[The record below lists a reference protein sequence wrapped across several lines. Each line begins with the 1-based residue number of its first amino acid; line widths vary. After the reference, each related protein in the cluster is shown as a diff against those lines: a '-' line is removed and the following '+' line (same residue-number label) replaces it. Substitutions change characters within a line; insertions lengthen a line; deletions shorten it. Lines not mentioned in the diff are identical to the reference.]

1 MKIMMNKMAENLNFH
16 ENDNCS
22 NRVLGI
28 VDFKINQLLELTDEF
43 IFPAS
48 YSHTGKL
55 MWKISNVYT
64 KYKSET
70 LVLCCVDEGIELALD
85 TAIVEIKKRRDEFYG
100 GSVQ

>member
-1 MKIMMNKMAENLNFH
+1 MQTENVSK
-16 ENDNCS
+16 EQKGNDA
-22 NRVLGI
+22 NRVLGV

-64 KYKSET
+64 IYKSET

-85 TAIVEIKKRRDEFYG
+85 TAIIEIKKRRDEFYG
-100 GSVQ
+100 G

>member
-1 MKIMMNKMAENLNFH
+1 MNTENLLKDQK
-16 ENDNCS
+16 DNEA

-64 KYKSET
+64 KYNSEI
-70 LVLCCVDEGIELALD
+70 LVLCCVDDGVELALD
-85 TAIVEIKKRRDEFYG
+85 TAIIEIKKRRDEFYSN
-100 GSVQ
+100 SVQ

>member
-1 MKIMMNKMAENLNFH
+1 MNTENLLKYQK
-16 ENDNCS
+16 DNEA

-64 KYKSET
+64 KYNSEI
-70 LVLCCVDEGIELALD
+70 LVLCCVDDGVELALD
-85 TAIVEIKKRRDEFYG
+85 TAIIEIKKRRDEFYSN
-100 GSVQ
+100 SVQ

>member
-1 MKIMMNKMAENLNFH
+1 MQTENVSK
-16 ENDNCS
+16 EQKGNDA

-48 YSHTGKL
+48 YSHTGKM

-85 TAIVEIKKRRDEFYG
+85 TAIIEIKKRRDEFYG

>member
-1 MKIMMNKMAENLNFH
+1 MDKTSNTNENG
-16 ENDNCS
+16 NCA

-48 YSHTGKL
+48 YSHTDKL

-64 KYKSET
+64 HYKSET

-85 TAIVEIKKRRDEFYG
+85 TAITEIKKKRDEFYG
-100 GSVQ
+100 TPSNNA

>member
-1 MKIMMNKMAENLNFH
+1 MNTENVSKKQKG
-16 ENDNCS
+16 NDA

-48 YSHTGKL
+48 YSHTGKT

-85 TAIVEIKKRRDEFYG
+85 TAIIEIKKRRDEFYG
-100 GSVQ
+100 GSAQ